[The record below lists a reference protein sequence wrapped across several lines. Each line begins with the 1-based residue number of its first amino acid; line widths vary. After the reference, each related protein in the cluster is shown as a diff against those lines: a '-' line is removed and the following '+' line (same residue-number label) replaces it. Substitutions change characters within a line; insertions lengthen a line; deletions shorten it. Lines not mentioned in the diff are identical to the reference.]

1 MVQIQHK
8 WVYKNALKLTPSTV
22 SGKLLKKKKKKTN
35 HKNLSSMQRFH
46 GSAASGPKMK
56 LNSLCAVASTLA
68 SDPPYC
74 EHPESF
80 KYQSCQPN
88 IILF

>member
-1 MVQIQHK
+1 MVQTQHK
-8 WVYKNALKLTPSTV
+8 WVYKKALKLTPSTV
-22 SGKLLKKKKKKTN
+22 KWEIAQKKKTN
-35 HKNLSSMQRFH
+35 HKDLSSMKCFH
-46 GSAASGPKMK
+46 RSAASGPKMK

-74 EHPESF
+74 GHPGSF

-88 IILF
+88 VTLF